1 MKIKALVA
9 ATTLALASFAHAGS
23 ILIVNGAVGTSEPDT
38 TAQLTANLQ
47 TLHQAVGNTV
57 TVVSDIPVSL
67 SGYSQVW
74 DVRFS
79 NNFALTGA
87 QQSQYMGFL
96 QGGGGMF
103 LMGEND
109 FFMPRNTSI
118 FDFVNQLGGGV
129 LGPNL
134 VGGCDG
140 IQNVIGAF
148 QGPNTVTS
156 VNFPCSGVVGSKGTG
171 SWITERAD
179 HSGGSGVAWGL
190 GNLANAL
197 AGALTV
203 VFDVNFMQNQY
214 GEDLQNL
221 TKNLIGFIGDQVDPP
236 NNVSEPA
243 GVALVGLGLLG
254 LGLSR
259 RRKVVA

>member
-1 MKIKALVA
+1 MKIKTLVVATAMALSS
-9 ATTLALASFAHAGS
+9 LAHAGNV
-23 ILIVNGAVGTSEPDT
+23 LIVNGSNGTSEPGT
-38 TAQLTANLQ
+38 TSQLTANLQ
-47 TLHQAVGNTV
+47 NLHQAVGNVV
-57 TVVSDIPVSL
+57 TVVSDIPVNL
-67 SGYSQVW
+67 TGYSQIW

-87 QQSQYMGFL
+87 QQTQYMGFL

-109 FFMPRNTSI
+109 NFMPRNTSI
-118 FDFVNQLGGGV
+118 FNLVDQLGGGI

-140 IQNVIGAF
+140 TQNVIGPF
-148 QGPNTVTS
+148 QGPNLVTS

-179 HSGGSGVAWGL
+179 HSGGSGVAWGV

-203 VFDVNFMQNQY
+203 IFDVNFMQNVY
-214 GEDLQNL
+214 GEPLQNL

-236 NNVSEPA
+236 NQVSEPA
-243 GVALVGLGLLG
+243 GVALLGLGLLG

-259 RRKVVA
+259 RRKTVA